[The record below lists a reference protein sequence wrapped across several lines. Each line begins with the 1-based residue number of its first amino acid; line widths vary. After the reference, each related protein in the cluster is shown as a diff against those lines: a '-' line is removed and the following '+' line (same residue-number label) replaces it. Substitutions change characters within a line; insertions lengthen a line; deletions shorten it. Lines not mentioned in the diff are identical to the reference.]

1 MPPFG
6 LPWRRSKALGPL
18 ETQVME
24 RVWEGP
30 GPVSV
35 REVHECLG
43 GELAYTTVMTTLDR
57 LFKKGLLKRRR
68 EGRGFLYVAAV
79 TRDNLSRGVAGAV
92 VEALLGG
99 EPAAR
104 PILSGDRGRRQR
116 QGPRHAGRAGAA
128 GAGQAARGGGP
139 RTVSYWL
146 LVGLLVGAAYG
157 LGSALGSL
165 LAAAAWRLSGSLRR
179 LSGARGARLLLA
191 LRAFPA
197 VCGLTVALLLAAP
210 AFVAHEPMHGEHHEE
225 VGPGLVA
232 LGLLGLLPSRW
243 AWRVA

>member
-35 REVHECLG
+35 RDVHECLG
-43 GELAYTTVMTTLDR
+43 SELAYTTVMTTLDR

-79 TRDNLSRGVAGAV
+79 TRDDLSRGVAGAI

-104 PILSGDRGRRQR
+104 PILSGIVDAVSDKDRAMLDELERLVRAKRREVE
-116 QGPRHAGRAGAA
+116 
-128 GAGQAARGGGP
+128 ARE
-139 RTVSYWL
+139 R
-146 LVGLLVGAAYG
+146 
-157 LGSALGSL
+157 
-165 LAAAAWRLSGSLRR
+165 
-179 LSGARGARLLLA
+179 
-191 LRAFPA
+191 
-197 VCGLTVALLLAAP
+197 
-210 AFVAHEPMHGEHHEE
+210 
-225 VGPGLVA
+225 
-232 LGLLGLLPSRW
+232 
-243 AWRVA
+243 